1 LIKSQMTAVAKDS
14 ILRIYVGSGSLD
26 GAREVSMKQVLM
38 VCIAALMTA
47 AFLADD
53 AAARD
58 TRRRVVIYAEPRFPV
73 VHNGAI
79 YGYAPG
85 AYRVGPTGLLFG
97 PYPRNP
103 NAPIYELRY

>member
-1 LIKSQMTAVAKDS
+1 MTAVAEDG
-14 ILRIYVGSGSLD
+14 ILRVYVGSGSLD
-26 GAREVSMKQVLM
+26 GAREVSMKQLLL
-38 VCIAALMTA
+38 VCIAALVTT
-47 AFLADD
+47 AFLPDD

-58 TRRRVVIYAEPRFPV
+58 TRRRVVIYAEPRVPV
-73 VHNGAI
+73 VQNGAI

-97 PYPRNP
+97 PYPLNP